1 MITTLII
8 LALSAVFFVNGK
20 LRSDLVALCALVL
33 LIVFNILTP
42 EEALSGFSNP
52 IVIMMVGLFVV
63 GGAIFK
69 TGLAKMISSKILR
82 LAGKSELKLFILI
95 MMVTA
100 FIGAFVSNTG
110 TVALMLPIVVSMAAS
125 ANISP
130 GRFLMPLAFASSMGG
145 MATLIGTPP
154 NLVVDEVLSNAGF
167 TDLSFFSFTPIGV
180 ICVLIGLV
188 VLIPLSKFFLVK
200 KEDGKDTKTTTGHSP
215 KELAKKYQLSDNLY
229 RIQIRAGSR
238 IGGKKL
244 QELNIT
250 QAYNLS
256 ILEIRRQSSSQGRF
270 LKTVDQSLAGPH
282 TELQE
287 NDILYVF
294 GPFEKVNQ
302 FAKEQ
307 NLELTDTHVSEY
319 VEGAEVEKLSVREIG
334 IAEVLLMPDSKL
346 INKAVKDSGFR
357 DKYSVNILGIQR
369 KGEYILNDIKDI
381 KMHAGDILLI
391 QGTWDSIAR
400 MSQKQSQW
408 VVLGQPLEEASKV
421 TLDYKAPVAALIM
434 VLMIAAMVFDFIP
447 IPPVAAV
454 IIAGILMV
462 LTGCFRNVEE
472 AYKTINWESVVLI
485 AAMLPM
491 SLALEKTG
499 ASNLIS
505 EKLVSGLGDYGPL
518 VLMAGIYFT
527 TSLLTMF
534 ISNTATAVLVAPIAL
549 QSAIAINV
557 SPYPFLLAVTVGA
570 SMCFASP
577 FSTPPNALVM
587 SAGKYTFMDYVKV
600 GLPLQ
605 IVMGIVM
612 VFILPLLFPF

>member
-229 RIQIRAGSR
+229 RIQIRPGSR

-294 GPFEKVNQ
+294 GPFEKVNK
-302 FAKEQ
+302 FAEEQ

-346 INKAVKDSGFR
+346 INKVVKDSGFR

>member
-95 MMVTA
+95 MVVTA

-229 RIQIRAGSR
+229 RIQIRPGSR

-294 GPFEKVNQ
+294 GPFEKVNK
-302 FAKEQ
+302 FAEEQ

-400 MSQKQSQW
+400 MSQKQAQW

-534 ISNTATAVLVAPIAL
+534 ISNTATAILVAPIAL

>member
-229 RIQIRAGSR
+229 RIQIRPGSR

-346 INKAVKDSGFR
+346 INKVVKDSGFR

-534 ISNTATAVLVAPIAL
+534 ISNTATAILVAPIAL

>member
-8 LALSAVFFVNGK
+8 LALSAVVFFNGK

-229 RIQIRAGSR
+229 RIQIRPGSR

-612 VFILPLLFPF
+612 VFISPLLFPI

>member
-229 RIQIRAGSR
+229 RIQIRPGSR

-334 IAEVLLMPDSKL
+334 IAKVLLMPDSKL

>member
-229 RIQIRAGSR
+229 RIQIRPGSR

-570 SMCFASP
+570 SMCFAST

>member
-154 NLVVDEVLSNAGF
+154 NLVVDEVLSNARF

-229 RIQIRAGSR
+229 RIQIRPGSR

-587 SAGKYTFMDYVKV
+587 SAGKYTFMDY
-600 GLPLQ
+600 LNSAA
-605 IVMGIVM
+605 
-612 VFILPLLFPF
+612 

>member
-95 MMVTA
+95 MVVTA

-229 RIQIRAGSR
+229 RIQIRPGSR

-605 IVMGIVM
+605 IVMGIAM

>member
-229 RIQIRAGSR
+229 RIQIRPGSR

-612 VFILPLLFPF
+612 VFISPLLFPI

>member
-229 RIQIRAGSR
+229 RIQIRPGSR

-549 QSAIAINV
+549 RHSHQR
-557 SPYPFLLAVTVGA
+557 
-570 SMCFASP
+570 
-577 FSTPPNALVM
+577 
-587 SAGKYTFMDYVKV
+587 
-600 GLPLQ
+600 
-605 IVMGIVM
+605 
-612 VFILPLLFPF
+612 

>member
-229 RIQIRAGSR
+229 RIQIRPGSR

-587 SAGKYTFMDYVKV
+587 SAGKYT
-600 GLPLQ
+600 
-605 IVMGIVM
+605 
-612 VFILPLLFPF
+612 LLWTM

>member
-42 EEALSGFSNP
+42 DEALSGFSNP

-229 RIQIRAGSR
+229 RIQIRPGSR

>member
-229 RIQIRAGSR
+229 RIQIRPGSR

-577 FSTPPNALVM
+577 FSPPNALVM

>member
-229 RIQIRAGSR
+229 RIQIRPGSR

-557 SPYPFLLAVTVGA
+557 SPYPV
-570 SMCFASP
+570 S
-577 FSTPPNALVM
+577 
-587 SAGKYTFMDYVKV
+587 YTHLT
-600 GLPLQ
+600 LPTT
-605 IVMGIVM
+605 
-612 VFILPLLFPF
+612 